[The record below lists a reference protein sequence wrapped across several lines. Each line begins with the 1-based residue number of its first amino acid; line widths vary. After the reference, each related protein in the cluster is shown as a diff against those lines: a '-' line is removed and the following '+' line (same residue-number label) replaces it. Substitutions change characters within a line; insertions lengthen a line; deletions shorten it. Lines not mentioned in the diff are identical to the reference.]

1 MIIFHPSN
9 THPIAYIFSLYC
21 FLRRVEG
28 VPPTPRQGHTATLI
42 SSDKMV
48 IFGGWGSGG
57 CQTQDSVNDPK
68 AFSIHV
74 LDTTSMT
81 WWCPR
86 KTGKKPLRHVYQH
99 GAVALDDT
107 LVIFGGFDGRQ
118 AGNAVSTIN
127 CDFGFQPPMNGN

>member
-1 MIIFHPSN
+1 MNLTSDGRLLVFGGCALDKSGTMPRYNNDVRQLDTDHMVWSRP
-9 THPIAYIFSLYC
+9 
-21 FLRRVEG
+21 RVEG

-107 LVIFGGFDGRQ
+107 LVIF
-118 AGNAVSTIN
+118 S
-127 CDFGFQPPMNGN
+127 